1 MRVAAAGL
9 HLGHSYVLLEQPE
22 DLGAVTAGSRPS
34 SMWQRA
40 SFRTIADHPRALHV
54 AFHQADFGTPYP
66 KPTRLLL
73 ATRQPLPDAMHR
85 GLPSFDDLGFYKG
98 PLPRHATAGRMKPRS
113 GAAFATT
120 GTEQW
125 PSDFCKWVA
134 TSIFDDFLSPAST
147 AGVGD
152 SQSSETEASDD
163 ETPRTRGRVFRFN
176 PVTESAEE
184 TGGRLG
190 ETEEL
195 SLRCLKRGYV
205 TGAELLEL
213 SGKLPDETR
222 IRESALEVEGQRS
235 FTTGA
240 YVHQDNV
247 GLRRNLRNHRWTSE
261 LLARVLAASFPGKPF
276 SSLALFRDLKQP
288 AHRDSTNGPWENLLL
303 ACTTFEGGGVW
314 VQADEGQTKRQ
325 VLNKEMRGRVLE
337 WKRGWEDLRLKL
349 DNILLEHAGGDV
361 QMDRA
366 PFEMAAKGELG
377 CGLVSDPA
385 LHEKLIGA
393 MVEHLQQKDS
403 GQSDLD
409 CVDPGQ
415 PFRLRLISAL
425 LKDASDPDW
434 GVFLEGIEG
443 FPVGIKHP
451 LPRTREVFE
460 PQTKWKLELGAMDV
474 AQSWKANYESAE
486 QNLDFVRSP
495 GAREKRYLLRH
506 LREERLAPV
515 AITGDISKAHR
526 RYKHRQ
532 DEWGFLG
539 CKASSQDSAVY
550 LNCVGTFGLASAGY
564 WWATILHWLSQR
576 FQTGDRLQ
584 AGKGQGHLTGGT
596 DNQGNSY
603 AVSKLMSTRFPLPL
617 LLMEMSETLRRGELT
632 LDLSWVPRERNQWA
646 DDLTNQEFGKFSMDR
661 RLVIDGARIDW
672 IVLGDLL
679 GSASAFHAELTQAKE
694 VKRKG
699 NPEPSAR
706 GRKKARAKW

>member
-1 MRVAAAGL
+1 
-9 HLGHSYVLLEQPE
+9 
-22 DLGAVTAGSRPS
+22 
-34 SMWQRA
+34 
-40 SFRTIADHPRALHV
+40 
-54 AFHQADFGTPYP
+54 
-66 KPTRLLL
+66 
-73 ATRQPLPDAMHR
+73 
-85 GLPSFDDLGFYKG
+85 
-98 PLPRHATAGRMKPRS
+98 
-113 GAAFATT
+113 
-120 GTEQW
+120 
-125 PSDFCKWVA
+125 
-134 TSIFDDFLSPAST
+134 
-147 AGVGD
+147 
-152 SQSSETEASDD
+152 
-163 ETPRTRGRVFRFN
+163 
-176 PVTESAEE
+176 
-184 TGGRLG
+184 
-190 ETEEL
+190 
-195 SLRCLKRGYV
+195 
-205 TGAELLEL
+205 
-213 SGKLPDETR
+213 
-222 IRESALEVEGQRS
+222 
-235 FTTGA
+235 
-240 YVHQDNV
+240 
-247 GLRRNLRNHRWTSE
+247 
-261 LLARVLAASFPGKPF
+261 
-276 SSLALFRDLKQP
+276 
-288 AHRDSTNGPWENLLL
+288 
-303 ACTTFEGGGVW
+303 
-314 VQADEGQTKRQ
+314 
-325 VLNKEMRGRVLE
+325 
-337 WKRGWEDLRLKL
+337 WEDLRLKL

-474 AQSWKANYESAE
+474 
-486 QNLDFVRSP
+486 RSP

-564 WWATILHWLSQR
+564 WWALELLGTLICIKLWGKR
-576 FQTGDRLQ
+576 IKE